1 MNQISLTRGSNKLI
15 WLVFSLVLG
24 WPVHG
29 SAWGPEAHRIVG
41 LIADQHLQPEVRK
54 RIKQDFNITSLANV
68 ANWADHVRDKKSQG
82 PWHYANVLEGERTYV
97 KKRDYGDGKCVVEK
111 VREFSEVLSLS
122 GSPLQEQLEA
132 LKYLVHFVADLH
144 QPLYLG
150 NRKDRGENKIQ
161 INF

>member
-97 KKRDYGDGKCVVEK
+97 KKKGLWEWE
-111 VREFSEVLSLS
+111 VR
-122 GSPLQEQLEA
+122 G
-132 LKYLVHFVADLH
+132 
-144 QPLYLG
+144 
-150 NRKDRGENKIQ
+150 
-161 INF
+161 